1 MIGGHRRRPRH
12 EPAKCKYPVPDG
24 ERRGFASLD
33 AMAAFLRRQIGLA
46 PGCQGEEGEETDV
59 SMLYYSMPFTLFG
72 KYYFGPAKFRGYV
85 LGEVGIQFSRFE
97 YSGSTLWLSDNDAG
111 FLAGLGL
118 GGQFY
123 VYEKTFF
130 NLAYT
135 FSLWGNSYY
144 QDGFLH
150 QIKLGIG
157 FQYE

>member
-1 MIGGHRRRPRH
+1 MLKS
-12 EPAKCKYPVPDG
+12 EKTDN
-24 ERRGFASLD
+24 SLD
-33 AMAAFLRRQIGLA
+33 GYFVSGAFEQINYDGDMAGGFRIGYLSTN
-46 PGCQGEEGEETDV
+46 EESEKADV

-85 LGEVGIQFSRFE
+85 LGEFGIQFSRFE
-97 YSGSTLWLSDNDAG
+97 YTGSTLRLSDNDAG
-111 FLAGLGL
+111 FLGGLGL

-123 VYEKTFF
+123 LNEKTFF

-135 FSLWGNSYY
+135 FNLWGNSYY